1 MKRCPKCNTDYFDNM
16 IEFCLEDGVKLNLL
30 SNTEQEIGT
39 ITHTASRNP
48 ATAKTVDLP
57 FSSPLSPLRSGSP
70 ENPSPTISV
79 GKKIETKVKTK
90 SIETLAI
97 APIVISLLHNWI
109 QWLYV
114 SHQNFDS
121 IGAFLISLN
130 FLVWVIL
137 LILGSV
143 LGLLALK
150 FCEKKGFAYVSLVI
164 LAINLLLLLVP
175 RR

>member
-16 IEFCLEDGVKLNLL
+16 IEFCLEDGVRLNLL
-30 SNTEQEIGT
+30 STTEREIGT
-39 ITHTASRNP
+39 VTHTASRNP

-57 FSSPLSPLRSGSP
+57 FSAPISPFKQESPDAA
-70 ENPSPTISV
+70 SPTISV

-97 APIVISLLHNWI
+97 APIVVSLLHNWI

-114 SHQNFDS
+114 SNKNFDS
-121 IGAFLISLN
+121 IGAFLISPN
-130 FLVWVIL
+130 FAVWFIL
-137 LILGSV
+137 LILGAV

-150 FCEKKGFAYVSLVI
+150 FCEKKGFAYVSLVV

-175 RR
+175 KR

>member
-16 IEFCLEDGVKLNLL
+16 LEFCLEDGVRLNLL
-30 SNTEQEIGT
+30 STTESEIGT
-39 ITHTASRNP
+39 VAHTASRNP

-57 FSSPLSPLRSGSP
+57 FSSPISPFKQDSP

-90 SIETLAI
+90 SIETLAV
-97 APIVISLLHNWI
+97 APIVVSLLHNWI

-114 SHQNFDS
+114 SNKSFDS
-121 IGAFLISLN
+121 LGAFLISPN
-130 FLVWVIL
+130 FAVWFLL
-137 LILGSV
+137 LILGAV

-150 FCEKKGFAYVSLVI
+150 FCERKGFAYVSLVI
-164 LAINLLLLLVP
+164 LAVNLLLLLVP
-175 RR
+175 KR